1 VAASLTA
8 SMNRH
13 IIRLLV
19 RHLQASGGVW
29 LLAALALQFFVTSA
43 TWALQGR
50 QELLPGVLLLAVAST
65 RSAPARGLLW
75 QTLPL
80 SRREIT
86 LANWWGAT
94 ILPGLTLSCALVLAI
109 ASNHSE
115 GWTVPSASAIILQLG
130 GIWSAFGYTAWLP
143 LTTRLKVRLR
153 AAPRLFL
160 SWSIP
165 LLAAFYGYPL
175 DPRARIACIAIMA
188 IGCALLLLSFLHA
201 NAGRAMLAQPTPI
214 LHPRHQT
221 AATALRTVPSGGRQ
235 IMSIAMTQAAMM
247 LVAGLGGVC
256 LMRLI
261 YPQATGVL
269 LWAFLVTTAL
279 WSVLAAQRWT
289 RSLWLWRCL
298 PLPMGRV
305 CFMLHAA
312 QLFPLVLTMGA
323 AWAIGYLAPHHA
335 LPMPGWLP
343 PTIVAIVGTA
353 NIHARMVTRRSR
365 EAQWV
370 RYPLASSTAIAYTT
384 LLVFI
389 QTQTV
394 ARQLDWL
401 PALAWAIA
409 ILFLVGSFRMTLTE
423 LRSADGL
430 RSVNGLP

>member
-1 VAASLTA
+1 MAATLTGT
-8 SMNRH
+8 MNRH

-19 RHLQASGGVW
+19 RHLQGSGGVW

-43 TWALQGR
+43 TWAPHGR
-50 QELLPGVLLLAVAST
+50 QEFLPGVLLLAIAST

-94 ILPGLTLSCALVLAI
+94 ILPGLTLSCALLLAI

-115 GWTVPSASAIILQLG
+115 GWTVPSASAVILQLG

-160 SWSIP
+160 TWSIP

-175 DPRARIACIAIMA
+175 DPRARTACIAIMA
-188 IGCALLLLSFLHA
+188 IGCALLLPSFLHA
-201 NAGRAMLAQPTPI
+201 NTGRAVPAETTPI
-214 LHPRHQT
+214 IHPRYQDAT
-221 AATALRTVPSGGRQ
+221 TALGTVPSGWRQ
-235 IMSIAMTQAAMM
+235 IMSIATTQAAMM
-247 LVAGLGGVC
+247 LVAGLGGAC

-261 YPQATGVL
+261 YPQATAVL

-298 PLPMGRV
+298 PLSMGRV
-305 CFMLHAA
+305 CFVLHAV
-312 QLFPLVLTMGA
+312 QLLPLILTMSA
-323 AWAIGYLAPHHA
+323 AWTIGHLAPHHA
-335 LPMPGWLP
+335 LPVPGWLP
-343 PTIVAIVGTA
+343 PTIVALVATA

-370 RYPLASSTAIAYTT
+370 RYPLASSTAIAFTS
-384 LLVFI
+384 LLAVI
-389 QTQTV
+389 QTQT
-394 ARQLDWL
+394 AAKQPDWL
-401 PALAWAIA
+401 PALAWTIA
-409 ILFLVGSFRMTLTE
+409 SLLLVGGFRMTLME
-423 LRSADGL
+423 LRSADGI